1 MTMKWKLNESQ
12 FTLADRA
19 KLAWYVFSDN
29 QWTQSKHTLEFERRM
44 AEFAGTKYAVF
55 VANGSLANTLIAMY
69 LRDTHVAMKTGN
81 TVVFPS
87 TTWMTS
93 VSPFIREGFDEH
105 FIDVNLDNFCMDLGE
120 LEKYLAKN
128 ARHVALVFVTSLLGF
143 NPDIERLQHIS
154 KTYNVKIMMDNCE
167 NSLGIVSGNN
177 ISSFFTSTTSTY
189 FGHQFQSVEGGFVFT
204 NDDAEY
210 DYFLMARCH
219 GLVRGLP
226 AELQHTYRN
235 PLVDQRFDFYL
246 LGNNFRN
253 TDINAFIGMLDLE
266 RAGVYRCKREFMYT
280 LFRNKLNDLRALDM
294 FTMPSLTSYVY
305 GDANFPFCIPVIL
318 ADDNTNLRDQLMAI
332 ASELGVETR
341 PICTGNIVR
350 QTPFADD
357 YKAGHFKNSEHLHN
371 NGFYIGLHA
380 KVRKQNV
387 EELAEAFAKHVI
399 LSKKG

>member
-1 MTMKWKLNESQ
+1 MKWKLNDSQ

-29 QWTQSKHTLEFERRM
+29 QWTQSKHTLEYERRM

-69 LRDTHVAMKTGN
+69 LRDTHVAMTTGN

-105 FIDVNLDNFCMDLGE
+105 FIDVDMENFCMDLGK
-120 LEKYLAKN
+120 LEEYLDKS

-143 NPDIERLQHIS
+143 NPDMGRLQDIS
-154 KTYNVKIMMDNCE
+154 KKYGVKIMMDNCE
-167 NSLGIVSGNN
+167 NTLGIVSGRN

-226 AELQHTYRN
+226 KELQETYLN

-253 TDINAFIGMLDLE
+253 TDIHAFIGMLDLE
-266 RAGVYRCKREFMYT
+266 RAGLYRCKREFLYT
-280 LFRNKLNDLRALDM
+280 LFRNKLNDKRVLNM
-294 FTMPSLTSYVY
+294 FAMPSLTSYLY
-305 GDANFPFCIPVIL
+305 GDSVFPFCIPIIL
-318 ADDNTNLRDQLMAI
+318 ASHSPDLRDQLLDI
-332 ASELGVETR
+332 AANLGVETR

-350 QTPFADD
+350 QTPFADN
-357 YKAGHFKNSEHLHN
+357 YKFENYPNSEHLHN

-380 KVRKQNV
+380 KVRKQDV
-387 EELAEAFAKHVI
+387 EELAEAFSKHI
-399 LSKKG
+399 TLYCRG

>member
-1 MTMKWKLNESQ
+1 MKWKLNESQ
-12 FTLADRA
+12 FTLSDRA
-19 KLAWYVFSDN
+19 KLAWYVLSDN
-29 QWTQSKHTLEFERRM
+29 QWTQSKHTLEYERRM
-44 AEFAGTKYAVF
+44 AKFAGTKYAVF
-55 VANGSLANTLIAMY
+55 VANGSLANTLVAMY
-69 LRDTHVAMKTGN
+69 LRDTHVAMTTGN

-105 FIDVNLDNFCMDLGE
+105 FIDVNMDNFCMDLDK
-120 LEKYLAKN
+120 LEKYLDKSAK
-128 ARHVALVFVTSLLGF
+128 HVALVFVTSLLGY
-143 NPDIERLQHIS
+143 NPDMERLRNIS
-154 KTYNVKIMMDNCE
+154 KTYGVKVMMDNCE
-167 NSLGIVSGNN
+167 NTLGIVSGRN

-204 NDDAEY
+204 NNEAEY

-226 AELQHTYRN
+226 TELQDTYIN

-253 TDINAFIGMLDLE
+253 TDIHAFIGMLDLE
-266 RAGVYRCKREFMYT
+266 RAALYRCKREFIYT
-280 LFRNKLNDLRALDM
+280 LFRNKLNDKRVLNM

-305 GDANFPFCIPVIL
+305 GDAVFPFCIPVIL
-318 ADDNTNLRDQLMAI
+318 ASHSPDLRDQLLGI
-332 ASELGVETR
+332 ASKLGVETR

-350 QTPFADD
+350 QTPFADSYKFGD
-357 YKAGHFKNSEHLHN
+357 YPNSEHLHN

-380 KVRKQNV
+380 KVRKQDV
-387 EELAEAFAKHVI
+387 EDLAETFAKHVT
-399 LSKKG
+399 LYCKG